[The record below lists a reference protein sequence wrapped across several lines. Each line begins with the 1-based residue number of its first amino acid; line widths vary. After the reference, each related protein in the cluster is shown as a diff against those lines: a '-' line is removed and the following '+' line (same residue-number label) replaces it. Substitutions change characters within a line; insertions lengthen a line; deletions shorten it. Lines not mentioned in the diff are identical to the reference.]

1 MMQLRSLGIAP
12 VAVAVLL
19 VACSGPDEQASRAV
33 IDRFHAALNAGDWAA
48 IDGLLSPSTRNLRP
62 GGATARA
69 FRAIIERHGR
79 YAGGALAGI
88 TGKDGRTTLTW
99 SARYEKGPVSEL
111 FVLVED
117 AGQLKIDSYTD
128 QPAP

>member
-1 MMQLRSLGIAP
+1 MKPILAP

-19 VACSGPDEQASRAV
+19 TACSGPDAVASRAV
-33 IDRFHAALNAGDWAA
+33 IDRFHAALGAGDWAA
-48 IDGLLSPSTRNLRP
+48 IDGLLSQSTRNLRP

-79 YAGGALAGI
+79 YKGGELEGI
-88 TGKDGRTTLTW
+88 TLEDGRTTIAW
-99 SARYEKGPVSEL
+99 SARYENGPVSEL
-111 FVLVED
+111 FVLVEEG
-117 AGQLKIDSYTD
+117 GQLKIDSYTD